1 VAINEVKE
9 RFPTLAVDPRSSAP
23 SEFARLVANDIQR
36 FGRIAREAN
45 IKAE

>member
-1 VAINEVKE
+1 VSW
-9 RFPTLAVDPRSSAP
+9 LADLGAGAQYS
-23 SEFARLVANDIQR
+23 RLVVTDIQR